1 MNACPDKKEKKVKEK
16 QRRKEEVGS
25 VCDRQRKSKRMG
37 WRRGEVPPEMEER
50 FKWQNA
56 WRREGEKKDSEKREK
71 RWERGNKREQ
81 QTGRERRK
89 ASSPLS
95 YLLFTIKQISNG
107 FCRSRLGE
115 HLFLSQCCPHTS
127 LWQPTGGGERVGER
141 GKRCKIER
149 ETQNKRSFRP

>member
-1 MNACPDKKEKKVKEK
+1 MERNACPDKKEKKVKEK

-25 VCDRQRKSKRMG
+25 VCDRQRKGKRMG

-56 WRREGEKKDSEKREK
+56 GRRERVKKRTAKERKRGGRGGTGGNNIQRGESERERDK
-71 RWERGNKREQ
+71 ER
-81 QTGRERRK
+81 GRERRK

-95 YLLFTIKQISNG
+95 YLLFSIKQISNG
-107 FCRSRLGE
+107 FCRFRLGE

-127 LWQPTGGGERVGER
+127 L
-141 GKRCKIER
+141 
-149 ETQNKRSFRP
+149 